1 MLKKIIGFLN
11 RVLLTAL
18 LIACA
23 GPGTSPLAATEQ
35 TDDPAAEN
43 KIHVRADKLVSQRN
57 SNYILFTGNVDVEMG
72 TTRIRS
78 SELKVFY
85 KQAPAADA
93 PAAESNI
100 DKIVARKDV
109 RIDMENRE
117 ATCEKAVYRA
127 DVRRLVLT
135 GEAVVI
141 RSENNSITG
150 RKITF
155 NQESG
160 EIIVDG
166 EGGQRVNAIIH
177 QGDGNILE
185 PQTEEKNP

>member
-1 MLKKIIGFLN
+1 MKKTLNFLN
-11 RVLLTAL
+11 KLMLVGL
-18 LIACA
+18 LIACT
-23 GPGTSPLAATEQ
+23 GPNTPGLAATARAE
-35 TDDPAAEN
+35 DAAAEN
-43 KIHVRADKLVSQRN
+43 KIHIRADKLVSQRK
-57 SNYILFTGNVDVEMG
+57 SNYILFTGNVDVEME

-93 PAAESNI
+93 PATEGNI
-100 DKIVARKDV
+100 DKIVASKDV
-109 RIDMENRE
+109 RIDMDNRQ

-127 DVRRLVLT
+127 DDRILVLT
-135 GEAVVI
+135 GNEVVI

-150 RKITF
+150 RQITF
-155 NQESG
+155 NQETG

-185 PQTEEKNP
+185 PQTEEKGP